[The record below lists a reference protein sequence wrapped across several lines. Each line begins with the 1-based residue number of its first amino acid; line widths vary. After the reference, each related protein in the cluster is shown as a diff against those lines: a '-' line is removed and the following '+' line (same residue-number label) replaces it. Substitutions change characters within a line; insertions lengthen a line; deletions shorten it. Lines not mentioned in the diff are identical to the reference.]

1 MEVLSI
7 CVSDIPKSE
16 IKKADNGKLYMNIVV
31 QKMKKVDNYDNDL
44 TVYMSQTKEERA
56 AKVEKCYIGKGRTYE
71 FTEGTSQQPTQEEI
85 ESAPAVSEDDS
96 GLPF

>member
-31 QKMKKVDNYDNDL
+31 QKMKAPDKFDNDL
-44 TVYMSQTKEERA
+44 TVYMGQTKEQRA
-56 AKVEKCYIGKGRTYE
+56 ANIEKSYIGKGKTYE
-71 FTEGTSQQPTQEEI
+71 FTGGGGSQPTQEEI
-85 ESAPAVSEDDS
+85 ESAPAVSEEDS
-96 GLPF
+96 NLPF